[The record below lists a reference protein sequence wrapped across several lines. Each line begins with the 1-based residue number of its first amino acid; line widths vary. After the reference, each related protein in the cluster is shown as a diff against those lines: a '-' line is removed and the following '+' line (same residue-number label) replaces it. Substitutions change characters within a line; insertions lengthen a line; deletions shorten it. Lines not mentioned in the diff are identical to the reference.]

1 MTKVDRRI
9 RLAFAIDALAEAE
22 LCGLPRGNEQPY
34 GEAGYSGFGAIL
46 FRAMRLGAVPWRF
59 AYDVDRAEG
68 DPYCLS
74 DHNGSIPVE
83 YEHAKLFGLTSL
95 EYNEGLLEA
104 SQVREDGTTPSFAE
118 MRSAL
123 IDGTIVSYLCGTR
136 VVGRNESAT

>member
-9 RLAFAIDALAEAE
+9 RLAFAIDALGEAE

-34 GEAGYSGFGAIL
+34 GEAGYSGVGAIL

-59 AYDVDRAEG
+59 AYEVDRDEG
-68 DPYCLS
+68 DPYCLA
-74 DHNGSIPVE
+74 DHNGSFAVE
-83 YEHAKLFGLTSL
+83 YKHAQIFGLMPL
-95 EYNEGLLEA
+95 EYEGMVES
-104 SQVREDGTTPSFAE
+104 SQVREDGSTPSFAE

-136 VVGRNESAT
+136 VASRNESAS

>member
-59 AYDVDRAEG
+59 AYEVDRDEG
-68 DPYCLS
+68 DPYCLA
-74 DHNGSIPVE
+74 DHNGTFAVEYKHAQMFGLAPVE
-83 YEHAKLFGLTSL
+83 YEGLV
-95 EYNEGLLEA
+95 EA
-104 SQVREDGTTPSFAE
+104 SQVREDGLTPSFGE
-118 MRSAL
+118 MRAAL
-123 IDGTIVSYLCGTR
+123 VDGTIASYLVGAR
-136 VVGRNESAT
+136 VAGRNESAS

>member
-59 AYDVDRAEG
+59 AYEVDRDEG
-68 DPYCLS
+68 DQYCLV
-74 DHNGSIPVE
+74 DHNGTFAVE
-83 YEHAKLFGLTSL
+83 YEHAKLFGLMPL
-95 EYNEGLLEA
+95 EYEGMVES
-104 SQVREDGTTPSFAE
+104 SQVREDGSTPSFAE

-136 VVGRNESAT
+136 VANRNESAS